1 MKTGLTV
8 IAYVTAKAGLED
20 EVRNALLELVARTRN
35 ERGCVNYDLHESDAT
50 PVEFAIYENWKHA
63 SDLDAHAKSG
73 HVRAFRRNM
82 ADRLERPSEITKWR
96 MVSELGQHGEC

>member
-8 IAYVTAKAGLED
+8 IAYVTAKAGQED

-35 ERGCVNYDLHESDAT
+35 ERGCVNYDLHQSDAT
-50 PVEFAIYENWKHA
+50 PLEFAIYENWKRA

>member
-8 IAYVTAKAGLED
+8 IAYVTAKAGQED

-35 ERGCVNYDLHESDAT
+35 ERGCVNYDLHES
-50 PVEFAIYENWKHA
+50 EFAIYENWKQA

-73 HVRAFRRNM
+73 HVRAFRRKM

-96 MVSELGQHGEC
+96 MASELGQHGEC

>member
-8 IAYVTAKAGLED
+8 IAYVTAKAGQED
-20 EVRNALLELVARTRN
+20 EVRNALVDLVART
-35 ERGCVNYDLHESDAT
+35 NYDLHQSDAT
-50 PVEFAIYENWKHA
+50 PLEFAIYENWKRA

-73 HVRAFRRNM
+73 HVRAFRRKM